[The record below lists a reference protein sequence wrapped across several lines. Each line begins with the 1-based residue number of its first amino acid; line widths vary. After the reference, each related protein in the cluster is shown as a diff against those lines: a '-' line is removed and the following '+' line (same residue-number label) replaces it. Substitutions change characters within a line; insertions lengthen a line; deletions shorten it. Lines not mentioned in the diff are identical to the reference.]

1 MLIKTSVGTA
11 GQAPADR
18 EEGSVSRIVRS
29 YSVALTGRSRP
40 TQGAGFVWRHD
51 GIIITTAHAAKDSR
65 VSVRLYDN
73 RVVEGRVVARD
84 RLSDLAMV
92 VTHARGLLIAPVG
105 DPWAL
110 RTGSIVLAIE
120 HSREPAGQLSLGL
133 VHGVT
138 RDDDKDPL
146 WLATDM
152 RLALRDMGSPLVDT
166 SARVLGVNSATVNG
180 LTAAIPSNVIVE
192 FVREVEDEGL
202 IPKRASLAA

>member
-1 MLIKTSVGTA
+1 V
-11 GQAPADR
+11 
-18 EEGSVSRIVRS
+18 
-29 YSVALTGRSRP
+29 
-40 TQGAGFVWRHD
+40 VWRHD
-51 GIIITTAHAAKDSR
+51 GIVITTAHAAKDSR
-65 VSVRLYDN
+65 LAVRLYDD
-73 RVVEGRVVARD
+73 RVVDGRVVARD
-84 RLSDLAMV
+84 RLSDLAIV
-92 VTHARGLLIAPVG
+92 VIQARGLLIAPMG

-120 HSREPAGQLSLGL
+120 HAREAAGQLSLGL

-138 RDDDKDPL
+138 RDSDNDPV

-180 LTAAIPSNVIVE
+180 LTAAIPANVIVE
-192 FVREVEDEGL
+192 FVSEAEDEGL